1 MSKPNEDRDVY
12 YIPPN
17 FLTSGRLFGGMIRAR
32 NAIEACVLVLL
43 TGVPIIKLPFSLTT
57 RIIILCLVS
66 LPLGIFGVIGFEG
79 DSLSEFAVNWV
90 RWLIHR
96 RTLYRSDTPVPEAP
110 EKPMKAVSGMSA
122 PKPPEQLGIKIKE
135 NPKKRKKRNPV
146 KKPHKA
152 SKHKSSVAKKKQP
165 LHAEDFIPV
174 RDIRN
179 GIIETTDGRYLR
191 VIEVEPI
198 NFLLRNISEQ
208 KNIVASFASWMKISP
223 VKVQIKVLTKKADIG
238 KHLNTIEREME
249 AEDNPKCRDLQ
260 LDYYHL
266 IQTIGS
272 REAIT
277 RRFLVI
283 FEYEAVTNRKPE
295 YAEIVSALETAVQTA
310 RQYFLHCDNA
320 VVAHEDENIFL
331 MEVLYTIFNRATCE
345 VKPVEKRVREL
356 QAARKDT
363 DISVP
368 VPLKSV
374 LAPESI
380 DLTRGSYV
388 VMDGVYH
395 AYLTVPSDGYNPR
408 VVAGWT
414 SILVNAGEGIDVD
427 FFFSREPKERIQ
439 AKLGQQIRINRS
451 RLKDTSDTNTDFDDF
466 ESAIRSGY
474 FLKEGLANYED
485 FYYCNT
491 LVTVTADT
499 LENLEW
505 RISEVRRLMISQDMD
520 IRICRFR
527 QEQAL
532 LSILPFCKLDK
543 KLFEA
548 SKRNMLTSSAA
559 SCYPFTSF
567 EMSDENGILLGVN
580 QHNNSLVIVDIF
592 NSRVYKNANMV
603 LLGTSGAGKTF
614 TLQLIALRMRRKS
627 TQVFIIA
634 PLKGH
639 EFLRACNNIGGEFIS
654 ISPASKQCINVCE
667 IRKQDLSANQLI
679 DGVVNE
685 NSILAKKI
693 QQLHIFFSLLIPD
706 INHEERQLLDEA
718 LIRTYAKKGIT
729 HNNESLID
737 PDHPDRY
744 REMPLLGDVYE
755 ILMESPETKRM
766 GNILNRL
773 VNGSA
778 KTFNQHTNVQLDN
791 LYTVLDISELTG
803 ELLPVGMFVALDYV
817 WDKAKEDRTK
827 EKAIFIDEAWELI
840 GDDDTSN
847 PNNAKALAGEWV
859 QEIFKIIRGYGGAAV
874 AATQD
879 IGDLDRSRFGKGI
892 LNVAKTKIILNLE
905 EDEARRVQSILH
917 LSDAEIMSITR
928 FERGQG
934 LISTNSNHIT
944 VSFKASPLEK
954 QLITTDRME
963 LNQILQEKMAQNAH
977 NADL

>member
-388 VMDGVYH
+388 VMDDVYH
-395 AYLTVPSDGYNPR
+395 AYLIVPSDGYNPR

-778 KTFNQHTNVQLDN
+778 KAFNQHTNVQLDN

>member
-32 NAIEACVLVLL
+32 NAIESCVLVLL

-135 NPKKRKKRNPV
+135 NPKKRKKRTPV

-380 DLTRGSYV
+380 DLTHGSYV

-395 AYLTVPSDGYNPR
+395 AYLIVPSDGYNHR

-905 EDEARRVQSILH
+905 DDEARRVQSILH